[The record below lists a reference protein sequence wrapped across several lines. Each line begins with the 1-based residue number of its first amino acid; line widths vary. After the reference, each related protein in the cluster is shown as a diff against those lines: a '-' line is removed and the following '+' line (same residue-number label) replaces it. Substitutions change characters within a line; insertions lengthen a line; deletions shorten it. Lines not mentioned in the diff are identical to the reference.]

1 MNCRYVLNS
10 IGQILIVFSVSFAF
24 PLSFAYFSSEKIE
37 VFLIPLLLSLSLGV
51 ILVVTLKERFEE
63 LISDREVYT
72 VVAILWLIIPGFGS
86 LPFILSGI
94 NPLDAFFEAFSGFTT
109 TGATVFVPEE
119 LTNSLLLW
127 RSMMQWIGGLGIVVI
142 FLIFLP
148 QMRKSSALFQAEYPA
163 VLLPKIKPKMREI
176 AVSIFQLYLFLTLAE
191 IIVLYMLGINLFDAV
206 AHSFSTISTGG
217 FSTHSESIY
226 YFKDVRV
233 EAAVAFF
240 AFMGG
245 VNFGLIYALRSKQ
258 LRVIA
263 DLEFR
268 YYIGFIAISAI
279 LLTFLNLSHYSY
291 LESARFSAFQAIS
304 VVSNTGFTTADFDSW
319 SDGCKMIILTLI
331 LIGGCSG
338 STAGGMKVIRVV
350 ILLKYVAHQ
359 IARMVEPKAIKVIR
373 YGDYVVSKEL
383 VEEVVA
389 FFILYIFI
397 FFVSSLLL
405 SLLGYDM
412 QTSLSVSAST
422 ISNFGPAFGLGGA
435 TENLANFSPIA
446 KIVLIFNMWFG
457 RLEILPVF
465 NFLFSALRRES
476 W

>member
-1 MNCRYVLNS
+1 MNYRYILNS
-10 IGQILIVFSVSFAF
+10 IGHILLVFSFSFIF
-24 PLSFAYFSSEKIE
+24 PLIFAYFSSESIE
-37 VFLIPLLLSLSLGV
+37 VFLIPFLLSLGLGIV
-51 ILVVTLKERFEE
+51 LVFPRKSVEE
-63 LISDREVYT
+63 IIGDREVYT

-86 LPFILSGI
+86 LPFLLSGI

-109 TGATVFVPEE
+109 TGATVLVPEK
-119 LTNSLLLW
+119 LAKSLLLW
-127 RSMMQWIGGLGIVVI
+127 RSLMQWIGGLGIVVL

-148 QMRKSSALFQAEYPA
+148 QMKKSSALFQAEYPA

-176 AVSIFQLYLFLTLAE
+176 AVTIFQLYLFFTVAE
-191 IIVLYMLGINLFDAV
+191 IIILYAIGVNLFDAV

-217 FSTHSESIY
+217 FSTHSESIS

-233 EAAVAFF
+233 EAVVAFF
-240 AFMGG
+240 AFIGG

-268 YYIGFIAISAI
+268 YYVGFITISAI
-279 LLTFLNLSHYSY
+279 LLTFLNLSHSNY
-291 LESARFSAFQAIS
+291 LESARFSVFQVIS

-319 SDGCKMIILTLI
+319 NDASKMIILTLI

-338 STAGGMKVIRVV
+338 STAGGMKVIRIV

-359 IARMVEPKAIKVIR
+359 IARMVEPKAVKVIR
-373 YGDYVVSKEL
+373 YGDYVVSKEH

-397 FFVSSLLL
+397 FFISSLLL

-422 ISNFGPAFGLGGA
+422 ISNFGPAFGLAGA
-435 TENLANFSPIA
+435 TENLADFSPIA
-446 KIVLIFNMWFG
+446 KIVLILNMWFG

-465 NFLFSALRRES
+465 NFLFSAFRRES